1 MARNYYY
8 LTAGLPELAL
18 DIGKTPIVFA
28 KAVEELS
35 EQVAA
40 ADAALFDCLRL
51 PFDNYNIVSMLH
63 GLRRPFDRRGKFAR
77 HQLQQELKNPEQLPE
92 YAVLYAESVR
102 TGGESQAAMG
112 PDDQL
117 ATQFFIA
124 MQSHPND
131 FIRQWF
137 DFDVTLRN
145 ILAAVAHRGHPG
157 LISRSL
163 AQVVLPVNDA
173 AETILQ
179 STAPDFSLGQQLPW
193 LERVMSF
200 GSLNM
205 TEREK
210 ALDAL
215 RWEMLDELTTF
226 SYFQIETLLAFVL
239 KLLIVQRWMGLN
251 AAEGQ
256 ARLDLLL
263 KELTQGV
270 SLDKTL

>member
-1 MARNYYY
+1 
-8 LTAGLPELAL
+8 
-18 DIGKTPIVFA
+18 
-28 KAVEELS
+28 
-35 EQVAA
+35 
-40 ADAALFDCLRL
+40 
-51 PFDNYNIVSMLH
+51 
-63 GLRRPFDRRGKFAR
+63 
-77 HQLQQELKNPEQLPE
+77 
-92 YAVLYAESVR
+92 
-102 TGGESQAAMG
+102 MG
-112 PDDQL
+112 PDDQM

-124 MQSHPND
+124 MQSHSNA

-145 ILAAVAHRGHPG
+145 VLAAMAHRGHPG
-157 LISRSL
+157 LINRSL
-163 AQVVLPVNDA
+163 EQVVLPVNDE

-179 STAPDFSLGQQLPW
+179 STAPDFSLAQQLPW
-193 LERVMSF
+193 LEQVMN
-200 GSLNM
+200 LDPRNL

-210 ALDAL
+210 ALDSL
-215 RWEMLDELTTF
+215 RWGMLDELTTF